1 MKKSANQN
9 SIQSEKKID
18 KILGHKIITEFD
30 SSTKCYY
37 NIKKYKVKWADNP
50 RPKWELELDLE
61 KYETVLNKYNKLYK
75 NNEKHRS
82 LSSKE
87 YAPTFYSEYNMRLD
101 NTITLEDNDLNLP
114 KKNNE
119 NIENGNLENKIIKK
133 RNNKLYNKN
142 KFNNSKEK
150 LSEIIEI
157 NENENSN
164 EENDNNLSELINDMK
179 KNQKKS
185 KKLIKNLPFSPDYN
199 KFGPNFDK
207 VLNAYNNK
215 IDKNKENKENIILL
229 NKKRN
234 LSNSTDSFTIS
245 IEGENSESK
254 ISDNSNKSNNI
265 NKIYKIIV
273 PKDKTDNI
281 SILYKNNLKEKKLIR
296 TQSNNFS
303 NLNKDELLK
312 GYEYIIKSNLNKISK
327 EELLKFYEQIIKNNL
342 SGNTY
347 DIDL

>member
-61 KYETVLNKYNKLYK
+61 KYETVLNKYNKLYE

-101 NTITLEDNDLNLP
+101 NTLTLEDNDLNLP
-114 KKNNE
+114 KNNNE
-119 NIENGNLENKIIKK
+119 NIENGNIENVIIKK
-133 RNNKLYNKN
+133 RNNKLNNKN
-142 KFNNSKEK
+142 KINNSKEK

-164 EENDNNLSELINDMK
+164 EENDNNLSELKNDMK

-185 KKLIKNLPFSPDYN
+185 KKLIKNLPFSSNYN

-245 IEGENSESK
+245 IDGENSESK

-296 TQSNNFS
+296 MQSNNFS